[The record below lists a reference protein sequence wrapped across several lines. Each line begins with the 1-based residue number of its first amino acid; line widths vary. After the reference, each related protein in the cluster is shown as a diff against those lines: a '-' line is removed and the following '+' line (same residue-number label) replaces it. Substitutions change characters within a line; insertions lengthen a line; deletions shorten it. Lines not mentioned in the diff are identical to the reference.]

1 MATPDQVLDQILKA
15 VFGPVVPAGDTI
27 RVAARRLAE
36 PPNND
41 ASRRLAQFCQ
51 QFVHVY
57 KGWNY
62 NLEVNG
68 ERWLLRQMAAF
79 KPSTVF
85 DVGSNQGDW
94 TAAVL
99 AEIPTATVHAFE
111 IIEETS
117 VALAKRLEGEL
128 RAVVNRFGLSD
139 RTGRLMMRAFEGSSK
154 LATCTEYPH
163 GKFCEQSCEVRSG
176 DDYLHQHA
184 IERIDFLKLDVEGAE
199 RLVLMGFGEALD
211 GGRIDVIQFE
221 YGKVAI
227 LTHFLLKDFY
237 ELLEGKGYVVGKI
250 FPDHVDFRPYKLEDE
265 DFLGP
270 NYLAV
275 RRERADVI
283 QALSKRKA

>member
-1 MATPDQVLDQILKA
+1 MLPDQVLEQILKA
-15 VFGPVVPAGDTI
+15 VFGPVVPGGDVI

-36 PPNND
+36 PPNNE

-62 NLEVNG
+62 NIEVNG
-68 ERWLLRQMAAF
+68 ERWLLRQIAGF
-79 KPSTVF
+79 KPTIVF
-85 DVGSNQGDW
+85 DVGANQGDW

-111 IIEETS
+111 IIEETNA
-117 VALAKRLEGEL
+117 ALAKRMAGEP
-128 RAVVNRFGLSD
+128 RVVVNRFGLSD
-139 RTGRLMMRAFEGSSK
+139 SAGMLKMRSFEGSSK
-154 LATCTEYPH
+154 LASCTEYPH
-163 GKFCEQSCEVRSG
+163 GKFREVSCQVRRG
-176 DDYLHQHA
+176 DEYLRERS
-184 IERIDFLKLDVEGAE
+184 ISRIDFLKLDVEGAE
-199 RLVLMGFGEALD
+199 RLVLKGFEQALD
-211 GGRIDVIQFE
+211 SARIDVIQFE

-237 ELLEGKGYVVGKI
+237 DLLESKGYSVGKI
-250 FPDHVDFRPYKLEDE
+250 YPDHVDFRPYKLEDE

-275 RRERADVI
+275 HRARGDI
-283 QALSKRKA
+283 IAALQKQKN

>member
-1 MATPDQVLDQILKA
+1 MPTPDQVLELILKA
-15 VFGPVVPAGDTI
+15 VFGPVVPGGEAI
-27 RVAARRLAE
+27 QVAARRLAE
-36 PPNND
+36 PPNNE
-41 ASRRLAQFCQ
+41 ASARLAQFCQ

-62 NLEVNG
+62 NIDANG

-79 KPSTVF
+79 KPAVVF

-111 IIEETS
+111 IIEQTS
-117 VALAKRLEGEL
+117 AALAKRMEREP
-128 RAVVNRFGLSD
+128 RAVVNRFGLPD
-139 RTGRLMMRAFEGSSK
+139 RSGTLAMRAFESSSK
-154 LATCTEYPH
+154 LASCTAYPH
-163 GKFCEQSCEVRSG
+163 GRFQELSCRVRSG
-176 DDYLHQHA
+176 DDYLREQS
-184 IERIDFLKLDVEGAE
+184 IERIDLLKLDVEGAE
-199 RLVLMGFGEALD
+199 RLVLQGFSQALD
-211 GGRIDVIQFE
+211 EGKIDVIQFE

-237 ELLEGKGYVVGKI
+237 DLLEGKRYSVGKI
-250 FPDHVDFRPYKLEDE
+250 YPDHVDFRAYRLEDE

-275 RRERADVI
+275 RRERAEI
-283 QALSKRKA
+283 IEALQKQKT

>member
-1 MATPDQVLDQILKA
+1 MATPDQVLEQILKA
-15 VFGPVVPAGDTI
+15 VFGPVVPGGDVI

-62 NLEVNG
+62 NIEVNG

-99 AEIPTATVHAFE
+99 AELPTALVHAFE

-117 VALAKRLEGEL
+117 AALAHRMKGEP
-128 RAVVNRFGLSD
+128 RAIVNRFGLSD
-139 RTGRLMMRAFEGSSK
+139 SAGTLKMRAFEGSSK
-154 LATCTEYPH
+154 LASCTEYPH
-163 GKFCEQSCEVRSG
+163 GKFRELVCPVRRG
-176 DDYLHQHA
+176 DEYLLEHS
-184 IERIDFLKLDVEGAE
+184 IERIDFLKLDVEGAG
-199 RLVLMGFGEALD
+199 RLVLMGFGEALE

-250 FPDHVDFRPYKLEDE
+250 FPDHVDFRAYKLEDE

-275 RRERADVI
+275 RRERADI
-283 QALSKRKA
+283 IAALQKQ